1 MNHTLAP
8 WKRTGARIQSAN
20 DDRLSIAHLAIAYD
34 GDFSPANGDL
44 IAASPELYEI
54 VRKLAETIEEC
65 GYWPD
70 TSHSQVKL
78 GDLGREARA
87 LLDKIEVGAV

>member
-1 MNHTLAP
+1 MDAFKLLPVGTRIPLA
-8 WKRTGARIQSAN
+8 KI
-20 DDRLSIAHLAIAYD
+20 
-34 GDFSPANGDL
+34 
-44 IAASPELYEI
+44 PELYEI

-78 GDLGREARA
+78 GDLGREARD
-87 LLDKIEVGAV
+87 LLDKLKEV